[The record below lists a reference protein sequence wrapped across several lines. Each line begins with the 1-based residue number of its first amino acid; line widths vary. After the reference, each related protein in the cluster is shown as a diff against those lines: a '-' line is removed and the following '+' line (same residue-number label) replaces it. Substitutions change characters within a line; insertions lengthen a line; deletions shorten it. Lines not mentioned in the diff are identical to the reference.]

1 MKKLLCMFTCL
12 CLTLMT
18 AVAFAE
24 ETESVLQPATLTVIG
39 EAQVQVEADAA
50 EMVLGVRTRMET
62 VAEASTTNSTTLDAV
77 IAALHAAGVAAE
89 DIVTEH
95 YAVSPM
101 YDYNYGKLE
110 QTQTLTGYEVENRLR
125 VTVRDT
131 QQLGALLDVGMQA
144 GANIAYGISYLSS
157 QSAAAKD
164 EALTAAIAEGRR
176 KAELM
181 AAACGQTLGELQSVT
196 ESISGGYGGVSLK
209 YNAEDSASGTA
220 ILTDDLTVAAQ
231 VTLTFALN
239 K

>member
-1 MKKLLCMFTCL
+1 MKKLLCVLASL

-18 AVAFAE
+18 AAAFAE
-24 ETESVLQPATLTVIG
+24 ETTPAQPPATLTVIG

-62 VAEASTTNSTTLDAV
+62 VAEASTTNSATLDAV
-77 IAALHAAGVAAE
+77 LAALHAAGVAAE

-95 YAVSPM
+95 YTVSPV

-110 QTQTLTGYEVENRLR
+110 QTQNLTGYEVENRLR
-125 VTVRDT
+125 ITVRDT
-131 QQLGALLDVGMQA
+131 RQLGALLDVGMQA

-196 ESISGGYGGVSLK
+196 ESVSGGYGGVSLK
-209 YNAEDSASGTA
+209 YSAADSAGGTT
-220 ILTDDLTVAAQ
+220 ILADDLTVAAQ
-231 VTLTFALN
+231 VTMTFALN
-239 K
+239 Q